1 MKKWPL
7 IPILLGM
14 VISAACTRKD
24 QAAIAEQAI
33 PQTPE
38 ETIRLYQSFLDQN
51 DFEQAK
57 SISTAKEAER
67 LNEIARIV
75 AAESQDSTRTVS
87 RFLKL
92 QCALAQDTARC
103 ACTIQDQYETYDT
116 DFILVRLR
124 NRWLIDASPQEEI
137 LFDEEE
143 LEHVLDGMLEQ
154 IH

>member
-57 SISTAKEAER
+57 SISTA
-67 LNEIARIV
+67 NELGYNLFGKINLEYTLAN
-75 AAESQDSTRTVS
+75 STMFNFKDS
-87 RFLKL
+87 
-92 QCALAQDTARC
+92 
-103 ACTIQDQYETYDT
+103 
-116 DFILVRLR
+116 
-124 NRWLIDASPQEEI
+124 
-137 LFDEEE
+137 DEEE
-143 LEHVLDGMLEQ
+143 TSPKMTVPIEEK
-154 IH
+154 